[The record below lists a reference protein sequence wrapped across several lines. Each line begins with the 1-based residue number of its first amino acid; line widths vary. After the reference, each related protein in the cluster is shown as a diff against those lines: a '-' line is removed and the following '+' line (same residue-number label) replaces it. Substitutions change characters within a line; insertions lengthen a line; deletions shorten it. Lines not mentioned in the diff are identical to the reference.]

1 MGLPHT
7 PIIKKFFS
15 NKIESSRPDWGDYL
29 LEIAD
34 IFSMFDGEELDRDL
48 LADRFSTISGRSPY
62 ALRDVSNFR
71 DEFGAYGTY
80 LGLFHYKPVNG
91 VQPSRMWRAFVE
103 FNWPCFSTLM
113 VLVLY

>member
-34 IFSMFDGEELDRDL
+34 IFQCSM
-48 LADRFSTISGRSPY
+48 A
-62 ALRDVSNFR
+62 
-71 DEFGAYGTY
+71 
-80 LGLFHYKPVNG
+80 K
-91 VQPSRMWRAFVE
+91 
-103 FNWPCFSTLM
+103 NWIGICWQIGFLP
-113 VLVLY
+113 

>member
-48 LADRFSTISGRSPY
+48 LADRFSTIS
-62 ALRDVSNFR
+62 
-71 DEFGAYGTY
+71 
-80 LGLFHYKPVNG
+80 
-91 VQPSRMWRAFVE
+91 
-103 FNWPCFSTLM
+103 
-113 VLVLY
+113 